1 MAKLYHFET
10 INQTADNSLTLCYAT
25 FVKYIILE
33 DIRSAYNVGAI
44 FRTADA
50 SGVTKVFLV
59 GYTPAP
65 IDRFGRVQGEIEK
78 TSLGASKIMPWEQ
91 VATTKEIIERLQADG
106 VQVVA
111 VELAPGSVSLKDFKE
126 PTSVAYIVGN
136 EVDGVSEEALQAADV
151 IVELPML
158 GQKESLN
165 VSVTAGIV
173 LYHGIT

>member
-1 MAKLYHFET
+1 M
-10 INQTADNSLTLCYAT
+10 
-25 FVKYIILE
+25 KYILLE

-44 FRTADA
+44 FRTADGA
-50 SGVTKVFLV
+50 GVTKVFLT

-65 IDRFGRVQGEIEK
+65 IDRFGRPQPEILK
-78 TSLGASKIMPWEQ
+78 TSLGASETMAWEQ

-106 VQVVA
+106 VIVAA
-111 VELAPGSVSLKDFKE
+111 VELAQGSVLLKDFDE
-126 PTSVAYIVGN
+126 PEQVAYIVGN
-136 EVDGVSEEALQAADV
+136 EVDGVAKETLALADV

>member
-1 MAKLYHFET
+1 M
-10 INQTADNSLTLCYAT
+10 
-25 FVKYIILE
+25 KYIILE

-50 SGVTKVFLV
+50 SGVAKVFLA

-65 IDRFGRVQGEIEK
+65 TDRFGRVQAEIVK
-78 TSLGASKIMPWEQ
+78 TSLGASMTVPWEQ
-91 VATTKEIIERLQADG
+91 VATTREAILRLQADG
-106 VQVVA
+106 VTVAA
-111 VELAPGSVSLKDFKE
+111 VELAPGSVLLKDFTE
-126 PTSVAYIVGN
+126 PENVAYIVGN
-136 EVDGVSEEALQAADV
+136 EVEGVSKEALELADV

-165 VSVTAGIV
+165 VSVTAGVV

>member
-1 MAKLYHFET
+1 M
-10 INQTADNSLTLCYAT
+10 
-25 FVKYIILE
+25 KYLILE

-50 SGVTKVFLV
+50 AGVAKVFLV

-65 IDRFGRVQGEIEK
+65 IDRFGRMQGEIEK
-78 TSLGASKIMPWEQ
+78 TSLGASSIVPWEQ
-91 VATTKEIIERLQADG
+91 VATTEEIILRLRGEG
-106 VQVVA
+106 VMVAA
-111 VELAPGSVSLKDFKE
+111 VELKEGSVSLKDFSE
-126 PTSVAYIVGN
+126 PEHVAYILGN
-136 EVDGVSEEALQAADV
+136 EVDGISEGALSLADV

-173 LYHGIT
+173 LYHNLT